1 MILLWYRLRTRLQ
14 HVEEARAPL
23 VPASIEGETA

>member
-14 HVEEARAPL
+14 RGDESAAPL
-23 VPASIEGETA
+23 VPASIEGESA